1 MATVP
6 LPPSLGHLGV
16 DNRARQDW
24 SHGGSADE
32 HHDGQQKYPRKC
44 VSWDPSV
51 SELTTS
57 VLFSGVTITVGA
69 GAFELVRA
77 AAPRMAQALLGLD
90 LKHLVM
96 EELGLDH
103 LQRRHVPGLR
113 RGADGSRCA

>member
-1 MATVP
+1 M
-6 LPPSLGHLGV
+6 
-16 DNRARQDW
+16 
-24 SHGGSADE
+24 
-32 HHDGQQKYPRKC
+32 
-44 VSWDPSV
+44 SWDPSV

-103 LQRRHVPGLR
+103 LRRPHVSLLR
-113 RGADGSRCA
+113 RSADGSRCV

>member
-1 MATVP
+1 
-6 LPPSLGHLGV
+6 
-16 DNRARQDW
+16 
-24 SHGGSADE
+24 
-32 HHDGQQKYPRKC
+32 

-103 LQRRHVPGLR
+103 LQRPHVPRLR